1 MAGPDTWINAL
12 RVTPFITQVLP
23 TTPNRTL
30 DVQWQLGVELQGLA
44 FEQTAIQPQ
53 GSLAV
58 RLFWGAR
65 DAVGQKVSL
74 QLLGP
79 DGALV
84 AQQDADLASAQA
96 PFVLLLPS
104 NLTAGEYKLT
114 LILYDPDTMQRTV
127 LVTGGDAIDLLTFT
141 LP

>member
-1 MAGPDTWINAL
+1 
-12 RVTPFITQVLP
+12 
-23 TTPNRTL
+23 
-30 DVQWQLGVELQGLA
+30 
-44 FEQTAIQPQ
+44 
-53 GSLAV
+53 
-58 RLFWGAR
+58 
-65 DAVGQKVSL
+65 
-74 QLLGP
+74 
-79 DGALV
+79 V